1 MKRSRWIHFPV
12 LLSVALWIALP
23 AQGAQPVTTSLRV
36 PLSGTVFV
44 PLSDGSFD
52 TVALTGEVHVVTQV
66 RPNDPAHPPDP
77 VRIHVNLDQV
87 SGVGD
92 VSLLLYVATGANRV
106 NLPAQPPDPINL
118 GFELRAVGVE
128 KDPGPISRP
137 PNPSMPLDISLGLS
151 FNPDTG
157 VLTGVSIES
166 MSVPISVPGD

>member
-1 MKRSRWIHFPV
+1 
-12 LLSVALWIALP
+12 
-23 AQGAQPVTTSLRV
+23 
-36 PLSGTVFV
+36 
-44 PLSDGSFD
+44 
-52 TVALTGEVHVVTQV
+52 
-66 RPNDPAHPPDP
+66 
-77 VRIHVNLDQV
+77 VNLDQV

-106 NLPAQPPDPINL
+106 NLPATPPDPINL

-128 KDPGPISRP
+128 RDPGPIEVNPGPILKP

>member
-1 MKRSRWIHFPV
+1 MKTSRWIHFPV

-66 RPNDPAHPPDP
+66 RPNGPAQPPDP
-77 VRIHVNLDQV
+77 IRIHVNLDQV
-87 SGVGD
+87 SGIGD

-106 NLPAQPPDPINL
+106 NLPAVPPDPVNLGFKLRAVGVGQNPGPTQPPDPI
-118 GFELRAVGVE
+118 
-128 KDPGPISRP
+128 
-137 PNPSMPLDISLGLS
+137 MPLDISLGLS

-166 MSVPISVPGD
+166 MSVPVP

>member
-1 MKRSRWIHFPV
+1 
-12 LLSVALWIALP
+12 
-23 AQGAQPVTTSLRV
+23 V

-87 SGVGD
+87 SGIGD

-106 NLPAQPPDPINL
+106 NLPAVPPDPVNL
-118 GFELRAVGVE
+118 GFKLRAVGVGQN
-128 KDPGPISRP
+128 PGPTHP
-137 PNPSMPLDISLGLS
+137 PDPIMPLDISLGLS

-166 MSVPISVPGD
+166 MSVPVP